1 MSFRIN
7 STGRKR
13 IHRENVRIQITE
25 TGGGHPPSFTA
36 DIQLSA
42 DLKLNPSAK
51 VYVEPYV
58 KSSSMRFD
66 FGTVGQMTPPVN
78 CVLSDI
84 DAGATVLFRVKVVDE
99 TDEVGRILASANGI
113 RPENDADGDD
123 RRPLLPVRSANLG
136 EEIWQLEIDREAGP
150 TLVVNSRVPDL
161 IETLK
166 RDVFLQGVI
175 YPMVVRRLVRDVFRP
190 GNEYEEDDEWVTD
203 WKVWCEAQLG
213 REITESEAEDNEAAQ
228 LLADD
233 VAASFANKNRFASNL
248 IAARKHANQ
257 SD

>member
-1 MSFRIN
+1 MGFRIN

-13 IHRENVRIQITE
+13 IHREHVRIRLNE
-25 TGGGHPPSFTA
+25 AGGSQPPSFTA
-36 DIQLSA
+36 DIRLPA
-42 DLKLNPSAK
+42 DLKLDPSAK
-51 VYVEPYV
+51 IYVEPYV

-113 RPENDADGDD
+113 RPQDDADGDD

-150 TLVVNSRVPDL
+150 TLVVNNRVPEL

-166 RDVFLQGVI
+166 RDVFLQGVV
-175 YPMVVRRLVRDVFRP
+175 YPEVVRRLVQEIFCAD
-190 GNEYEEDDEWVTD
+190 NEYEEDEDWVMD
-203 WKVWCEAQLG
+203 WKAWFAAQLG
-213 REITESEAEDNEAAQ
+213 REITDGEADDLDAVK
-228 LLADD
+228 LLADE
-233 VAASFANKNRFASNL
+233 VAASFASKNRFASNL
-248 IAARKHANQ
+248 IAARQHA
-257 SD
+257 S

>member
-1 MSFRIN
+1 MGFRIN

-13 IHRENVRIQITE
+13 IHREHVRIQLYE
-25 TGGGHPPSFTA
+25 AVGSQPPTFTA
-36 DIQLSA
+36 DIQLPA
-42 DLKLNPSAK
+42 EMRLDPSAK
-51 VYVEPYV
+51 IYVEPYV

-113 RPENDADGDD
+113 RPEDDADGDD

-175 YPMVVRRLVRDVFRP
+175 YPAVVRRLVRDVFRADN
-190 GNEYEEDDEWVTD
+190 GFEEDEGWVVD
-203 WKVWCEAQLG
+203 WKAWFATQLG
-213 REITESEAEDNEAAQ
+213 RVIAEGETDDNEAVE

-233 VAASFANKNRFASNL
+233 VAASFASKNRFASNL
-248 IAARKHANQ
+248 LTARQHA
-257 SD
+257 S